1 MYLDLAMVTQSAKV
15 LCFVRDI
22 PNREYP
28 LVIPDPAPGWQG
40 LAAGASYKEM
50 FQDMFKPEFTV
61 YLRRT

>member
-1 MYLDLAMVTQSAKV
+1 MYLDLALVTQSAKV

-50 FQDMFKPEFTV
+50 FQDMF
-61 YLRRT
+61 